1 MVAQNPTLSEMKSSL
16 VASDDENELIHF
28 GVKGMKWGVR
38 RAKEALGR
46 SSKSKKSDDD
56 DDDDSIEIGAKGR
69 SGRSG
74 RKALAKMKAGD
85 TLIVDDDGKP
95 TLVMKKSDGTF
106 KEVRISAD
114 AERAAKTA
122 SKELVEMSDQELK
135 NLNNRKRL
143 IDEYN
148 KLYSPPDMNADLK
161 TRYEAMDLNKKMSQL
176 EAESR
181 GPSLGSRVIKLAGMV
196 GPAYTKFKELD
207 DALGGNLSKG
217 YAKNMEDMVKM
228 SGAAPKK
235 KTKQSSNSNPTSA
248 PKPPSTP
255 RQATMVPNPNFKPS
269 NNTPAV
275 IPNITTIR
283 R

>member
-1 MVAQNPTLSEMKSSL
+1 MVAQNPTLGEMKASL
-16 VASDDENELIHF
+16 VEDDSFEHHGI
-28 GVKGMKWGVR
+28 KGMKWGVR
-38 RAKEALGR
+38 RSKELLSR
-46 SSKSKKSDDD
+46 SSKSKKSTDS
-56 DDDDSIEIGAKGR
+56 DDDSIEVKAGD
-69 SGRSG
+69 RSG

-95 TLVMKKSDGTF
+95 TIVMKKSDGTF

-135 NLNNRKRL
+135 SLNNRKRL

-161 TRYEAMDLNKKMSQL
+161 TRYEAMDLNKKMKQL

-181 GPSLGSRVIKLAGMV
+181 GPSLGSKVIKLAGMV
-196 GPAYTKFKELD
+196 GPAYAKFKELD
-207 DALGGNLSKG
+207 DALGGGLSKG

-235 KTKQSSNSNPTSA
+235 QKKSKKTSSSNPTPA
-248 PKPPSTP
+248 PKPSSDP
-255 RQATMVPNPNFKPS
+255 RPANMVPNPNFKPS
-269 NNTPAV
+269 NNTPAA
-275 IPNITTIR
+275 IPNITTLR

>member
-16 VASDDENELIHF
+16 VASDDEHELTHF

-56 DDDDSIEIGAKGR
+56 DDDDSIEIGAK
-69 SGRSG
+69 GRSG

-161 TRYEAMDLNKKMSQL
+161 TRYEAMDLNKKMRQL
-176 EAESR
+176 EAESK
-181 GPSLGSRVIKLAGMV
+181 GPSLGSKVIKLAGMV
-196 GPAYTKFKELD
+196 GPAYTSFKKLD
-207 DALGGNLSKG
+207 AALGGGLSKG
-217 YAKNMEDMVKM
+217 YAKNMEDLVKM
-228 SGAAPKK
+228 SGAVPKK
-235 KTKQSSNSNPTSA
+235 KAKQSSNSNPTSA
-248 PKPPSTP
+248 PKPPSAP

-269 NNTPAV
+269 NNTPVV

>member
-1 MVAQNPTLSEMKSSL
+1 MVAQSPTLREMKSSL
-16 VASDDENELIHF
+16 ATSDDENELTHF

-38 RAKEALGR
+38 KAKDAISR
-46 SSKSKKSDDD
+46 SSKSKKSDS
-56 DDDDSIEIGAKGR
+56 DDDDSIDVKAGD
-69 SGRSG
+69 RSG
-74 RKALAKMKAGD
+74 RKALGKMKAGD
-85 TLIVDDDGKP
+85 TLIIDDDGKP

-148 KLYSPPDMNADLK
+148 KLYSPPDVNADLRN
-161 TRYEAMDLNKKMSQL
+161 RYDAMELNKKMSQI

-181 GPSLGSRVIKLAGMV
+181 GPSLGSKVIKLAGMV

-207 DALGGNLSKG
+207 DALNGGLSKG

-235 KTKQSSNSNPTSA
+235 QKKSKKTSSSNPTPA
-248 PKPPSTP
+248 PKSPSGP
-255 RQATMVPNPNFKPS
+255 RPANMVPNPNFKPS

-275 IPNITTIR
+275 IPNISTIR